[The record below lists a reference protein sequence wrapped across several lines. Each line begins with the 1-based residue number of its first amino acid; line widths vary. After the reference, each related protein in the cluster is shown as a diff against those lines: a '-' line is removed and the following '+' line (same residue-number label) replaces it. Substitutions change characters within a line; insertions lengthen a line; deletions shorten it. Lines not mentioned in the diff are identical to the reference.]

1 MAKSYFAI
9 LGISPN
15 ATVDEI
21 RSAYR
26 RLAKEF
32 HPDHY
37 TGSSARFRDIQ
48 EAYSVLG
55 NNRRKREYEQRLR
68 KVPVKTPLRSA
79 TYPEPEPL
87 IPNAGPVDIG
97 EVSPVRSFQ
106 SFTPSFD
113 EIFDWLWS
121 NFSDLSQPKSSRV
134 QNLTL
139 ELTLTPDQAR
149 RGGNAKI
156 MVPAQAVCPTCRG
169 NGGVGFYECARC
181 AGEGVISGEMPISV
195 SFPPGIVKDHAVMIP
210 LDRFGIPNT
219 HITVLFRRTNID
231 SF

>member
-15 ATVDEI
+15 ATRSEI

-37 TGSSARFRDIQ
+37 TGGSERFQEVQ

-55 NNRRKREYEQRLR
+55 NNRKRGEYKRSLRRPLR
-68 KVPVKTPLRSA
+68 KTHLTRPFQPD
-79 TYPEPEPL
+79 PEPL
-87 IPNAGPVDIG
+87 IPEDNPVDIG
-97 EVSPVRSFQ
+97 EISPVRSFQ
-106 SFTPSFD
+106 SYTPSFD

-121 NFSDLSQPKSSRV
+121 NFSNLTRPKSDYV

-139 ELTLTPDQAR
+139 EVTLTTEQAR
-149 RGGNAKI
+149 RGGNARI

-169 NGGVGFYECARC
+169 YGGVGPYDCLRC
-181 AGEGVISGEMPISV
+181 AGEGIISGEMPISV
-195 SFPPGIVKDHAVMIP
+195 SFPAGLTRDHAVMIP
-210 LDRFGIPNT
+210 LD
-219 HITVLFRRTNID
+219 
-231 SF
+231 